1 MKITRSQLR
10 KLIKEMAWD
19 PSSAKT
25 PHPHF
30 KHDTPEYYQKF
41 LQSSSPHAMPNKR
54 ALGLLSKVEAEAEKK
69 IIADYQEANAAEID
83 KFYKELQK
91 PLDTA
96 KITCL
101 HAPSYFGAVTD
112 KQYSISIKPWI
123 QKFGSSGKNQI
134 STIMVPFGISEMYKV
149 FQMPSYNMTPNSHD
163 IFMDG
168 YSFILGGFPV
178 MMSYSDMMTQTL
190 SNLHPELVKFQAG
203 SGVSKSTGYT
213 PDIVNYQ
220 KFLKTGGLISDE
232 TVLDNWFVKGVHYTV
247 YSSRMM
253 PSMEQESL
261 EALPQIAKEC
271 KDLNLPLY
279 VTEKGN
285 LSKGTYKYS

>member
-1 MKITRSQLR
+1 
-10 KLIKEMAWD
+10 MAWD
-19 PSSAKT
+19 PSASGT
-25 PHPHF
+25 THPHF
-30 KHDTPEYYQKF
+30 KYDTPEYYQKI
-41 LQSSSPHAMPNKR
+41 LQSTSPQGMSKKR
-54 ALGLLSKVEAEAEKK
+54 ALGLLSKSEAEAEKK
-69 IIADYQEANAAEID
+69 IITDYQEANKAEIN

-101 HAPSYFGAVTD
+101 HAPGYAGAVTD
-112 KQYSISIKPWI
+112 KQYGISIKPWI
-123 QKFGSSGKNQI
+123 DKFGSSGRDQI

-149 FQMPSYNMTPNSHD
+149 FQMPSYNITPNADD
-163 IFMDG
+163 ILMDG

-190 SNLHPELVKFQAG
+190 SNLHPDLVKFQAS
-203 SGVSKSTGYT
+203 SGTSKSTGYT
-213 PDIVNYQ
+213 PDIVNYE

-247 YSSRMM
+247 YSSPMM
-253 PSMEQESL
+253 PSMEKESL
-261 EALPQIAKEC
+261 ELLPYLAKEC

-279 VTEKGN
+279 VTERGN
-285 LSKGTYKYS
+285 LSKGTYKHS